1 MPFDLG
7 AYLER
12 IKLSECRPTLDGLKR
27 LQFAQMRQIAFE
39 NVAPYLGSV
48 PDLSPEAVWE
58 KMVVGRRGGYCFE
71 LNRLL
76 GAAMAAIGFAIRPV
90 LGRVRMGA
98 PVGGPRTHLA
108 WIVSLDGGA
117 WLADAGFG
125 GPGPVEPLGLDED
138 GAQTIRGIRFRVRLD
153 QESGERVVERAT
165 ETGWFALYGFDQVR
179 VPDVDVEAANF
190 LCSRWSNSPFPANL
204 MLHRVTD
211 AGRVS
216 LLNKTVRDARGKE
229 TEVSVIESA
238 AALEAC
244 LADGFGL
251 QYDGKTVQAIWD
263 KLCATAN
270 VAPA

>member
-1 MPFDLG
+1 MPFDGG

-12 IKLSECRPTLDGLKR
+12 IKLAECPPTLAGLKR

-48 PDLSPEAVWE
+48 PDLSPEAIWE
-58 KMVVGRRGGYCFE
+58 KLVTGGRGGYCFE

-76 GAAMAAIGFAIRPV
+76 GAAMAAIGLAIRPV

-108 WIVSLDGGA
+108 WIVSVDGGA

-125 GPGPVEPLGLDED
+125 GPGPVEPLSLDED
-138 GAQTIRGIRFRVRLD
+138 QAQTIRGIGFRVRPD
-153 QESGERVVERAT
+153 PESGERVVERAT
-165 ETGWFALYGFDQVR
+165 ETGWFALYGFDHVP

-190 LCSRWSNSPFPANL
+190 LCSRWSKSPFPANL

-216 LLNKTVRDARGKE
+216 LLNKTVRNARGEE
-229 TEVSVIESA
+229 TEVSVIGSL

-244 LADGFGL
+244 LADKFAL
-251 QYDGKTVQAIWD
+251 RYDGNTVQAIWD
-263 KLCATAN
+263 KLRADGSE
-270 VAPA
+270 PRS